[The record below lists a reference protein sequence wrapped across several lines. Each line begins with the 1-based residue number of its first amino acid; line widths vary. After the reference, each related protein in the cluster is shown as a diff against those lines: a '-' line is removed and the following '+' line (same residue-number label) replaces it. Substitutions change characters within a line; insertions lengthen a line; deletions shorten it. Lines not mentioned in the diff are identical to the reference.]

1 MRMEDFKRDKKL
13 LIFILIGMAT
23 MSLWMMLQEPT
34 WRHFAKELLMKL
46 LEGAVAIKG

>member
-13 LIFILIGMAT
+13 LIFTLLGMAA
-23 MSLWMMLQEPT
+23 MSLWMMLQESQ

-46 LEGAVAIKG
+46 LEGAAAIKG